1 MLPRPRLGTVLRS
14 ELDRTYDVL
23 KPVNRRR
30 SVLAAFFHF
39 VALALGL
46 IQFLHSGVNIGLGFH
61 GFYWFDRTGRLIA
74 RYPFAVAAACSPL

>member
-1 MLPRPRLGTVLRS
+1 
-14 ELDRTYDVL
+14 
-23 KPVNRRR
+23 
-30 SVLAAFFHF
+30 VLAAFFHF